1 MSDLKLW
8 PPHVTQSEATAVEV
22 VLDEEN
28 DIRYEVT
35 LRELVMDAI
44 ERHGFRDAQEKAGLL
59 AMADEL
65 RALADEIVAPNAEVT
80 GGPLAAR
87 PVD

>member
-8 PPHVTQSEATAVEV
+8 PPHVTKSAATAIEV

-35 LRELVMDAI
+35 LRELVLDAI

-59 AMADEL
+59 AMAEEL
-65 RALADEIVAPNAEVT
+65 RALADAIVVPNA
-80 GGPLAAR
+80 
-87 PVD
+87 